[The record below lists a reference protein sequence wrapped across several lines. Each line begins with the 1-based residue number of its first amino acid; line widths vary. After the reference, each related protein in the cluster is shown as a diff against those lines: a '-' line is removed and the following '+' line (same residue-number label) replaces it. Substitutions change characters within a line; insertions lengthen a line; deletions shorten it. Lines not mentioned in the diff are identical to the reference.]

1 MIWGIRVFAGEFCYK
16 LGKKGESIQFILQA
30 DWRSQEI
37 GKEKGIWNLNFCWD
51 YNWVHGLDLG
61 LGPYFCLWAQ
71 KVDGP
76 V

>member
-1 MIWGIRVFAGEFCYK
+1 MNFVRNWGRRENLYS
-16 LGKKGESIQFILQA
+16 LYFILQA

-37 GKEKGIWNLNFCWD
+37 GREKGIWNLNFCWD
-51 YNWVHGLDLG
+51 YNWVHGLG